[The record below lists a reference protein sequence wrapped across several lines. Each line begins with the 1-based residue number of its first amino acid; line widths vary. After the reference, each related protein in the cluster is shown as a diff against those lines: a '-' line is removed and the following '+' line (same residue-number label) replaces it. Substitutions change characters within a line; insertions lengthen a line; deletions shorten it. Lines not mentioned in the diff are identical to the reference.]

1 MHRTTPI
8 CLAASLAMFCAGTSQ
23 AEFQFQL
30 TNLAQTEGDTWSV
43 DLQVQASEPMP
54 GISYLWFDA
63 SISGTPLATSDVGYG
78 DIGDGG
84 YLMANQVE
92 TDGSVVTTIGFAALA
107 DEDAFEATSSW
118 QTLANLSFVLPDPS
132 SGESALTIGNFRAAF
147 ETDLNQDGMANILD
161 FIQGFEPGWEI
172 WTTIGPLEGSASLT
186 IPAPATLALLAGGLG
201 GFRRRRAG

>member
-30 TNLAQTEGDTWSV
+30 SNLAQTEGDGWSV

-63 SISGTPLATSDVGYG
+63 SISGSPLTTSDTGYG
-78 DIGDGG
+78 DIGDGR
-84 YLMANQVE
+84 YLLANQEE

-132 SGESALTIGNFRAAF
+132 SGESSLTIGNFRAAF
-147 ETDLNQDGMANILD
+147 QTDLNQDELANIQD
-161 FIQGFEPGWEI
+161 FILGFPQYWHVVSGI
-172 WTTIGPLEGSASLT
+172 HGLQGSASLT